1 MMIIRVF
8 TLVLLILLLTGFSK
22 QYIFQKIAMEMEV
35 RSAAAG
41 NAIKTKASIYYTAEG
56 KMLSYFSEPQEMVI
70 INNKKGEITIYNPIS
85 NTVAQQQNYLLGTET
100 NQLFFFLDNKRN
112 DLGLNAMGF
121 TIRNTKI
128 EDGLKITE
136 WNPPMVMLKDVSKV
150 ELVHEKGNPIFMGYY
165 AANGGIIK
173 KTFFYNYVK
182 VSDYISLPS
191 VVTQIDFKSTTDSV
205 VTKTTYT
212 KFRLN
217 QQVEDDKLSFE
228 VPKNAKLLK

>member
-8 TLVLLILLLTGFSK
+8 PLALLFLLLTGFTG
-22 QYIFQKIAMEMEV
+22 QYIFQKIAMEMEI
-35 RSAAAG
+35 RSATAG
-41 NAIKTKASIYYTAEG
+41 NAVRTKASIYYTSEG

-70 INNKKGEITIYNPIS
+70 VNNKKGEITIYDPLN
-85 NTVAQQQNYLLGTET
+85 NTVAQQQNFMLSTET
-100 NQLFFFLDNKRN
+100 NQLYFFLENKRA
-112 DLGLNAMGF
+112 DLGLSAMGY

-136 WNPPMVMLKDVSKV
+136 WNPPMALVKDISLV

-165 AANGGIIK
+165 AANGNVIK
-173 KTFFYNYVK
+173 KTFFYSYTK

-191 VVTQIDFKSTTDSV
+191 AVTQIDYKSATDSV

-217 QQVEDDKLSFE
+217 QQVEDSKLTFE
-228 VPKNAKLLK
+228 VPKNAKLIR

>member
-1 MMIIRVF
+1 MMITRVF
-8 TLVLLILLLTGFSK
+8 TLVLLIILTTGFTR
-22 QYIFQKIAMEMEV
+22 QYIFQKIAMEMEI

-70 INNKKGEITIYNPIS
+70 INNKKGEITIYNPIT

-136 WNPPMVMLKDVSKV
+136 WNPPMVMVKDVSKV
-150 ELVHEKGNPIFMGYY
+150 ELVHEKGNPIFMAYY
-165 AANGGIIK
+165 SANGNIVK

-191 VVTQIDFKSTTDSV
+191 VVTQIDFKSATDSV
-205 VTKTTYT
+205 VTKTNYT

-217 QQVEDDKLSFE
+217 QQVENDKLNFE
-228 VPKNAKLLK
+228 VPKDAKLLK